1 MLLKR
6 VISVLFLQAITQKN
20 HNQKLI
26 KVMNQNWKSL
36 ALVGL
41 ISSAATIGGYKLI
54 GGLDDTKDVIFKE
67 ADSPLARF
75 TSAPPAGAAVDF
87 TYAAEIS
94 TPAVVHIKASAMRQ
108 AQQRGMDL
116 FDFFGE
122 DFGFRRGGPQKQE
135 SSGSGVI
142 VSADGFIVT
151 NNHVVEGAEELE
163 VVMSNK
169 RTYKA
174 KVIGTD
180 PSTDIAVIQI
190 PAKDLPSL
198 AFGNSDAIKVGEWV
212 VAVGNPFNL
221 ESTVTAGIVSAKG
234 RGIGILNQRQSA
246 NRQGGD
252 TPLESFIQT
261 DAVVNPGNS
270 GGALVNLKG
279 ELVGINTAI
288 ASPTGSYAG
297 YAFAVP
303 ASLVKKVS
311 SDIIKFGGVQRG
323 YIGIIP
329 EELDSK
335 KADQYDV
342 RVATGIYVKGFG
354 DGSSAA
360 KDAGLKVGDVI
371 TKVDGIEVD
380 SDPKFRELVARKRP
394 GEAVNL
400 TVNRNGSV
408 KDYSVILRN
417 REGGKEIIKTDEADA
432 ALGSLGAQFG
442 DLNSREVQRLQRAN
456 ISGGV
461 KVTAMQ
467 GGKLARVG
475 VEEGFVIT
483 KVNDKAVHS
492 VKELKA
498 ALAGKNGGRVQME
511 GLYLD
516 YPEDVYSFGFNL

>member
-1 MLLKR
+1 M
-6 VISVLFLQAITQKN
+6 S
-20 HNQKLI
+20 
-26 KVMNQNWKSL
+26 QNWKSL

-41 ISSAATIGGYKLI
+41 ISSVVTVGSVKLL
-54 GGLDDTKDVIFKE
+54 GGLDDNKDVIFKE
-67 ADSPLARF
+67 AETPSMARF
-75 TSAPPAGAAVDF
+75 TSGGIPGTAADF
-87 TYAAEIS
+87 TYAAEVS
-94 TPAVVHIKASAMRQ
+94 TPAVVHIKASATRQ
-108 AQQRGMDL
+108 SQQRGMDI
-116 FDFFGE
+116 FDLFGE
-122 DFGFRRGGPQKQE
+122 DFGMRRGGAQKQE

-142 VSADGFIVT
+142 VSPDGFIVT

-198 AFGNSDAIKVGEWV
+198 AFGNSDAIRVGEWV

-234 RGIGILNQRQSA
+234 RGIGILNQRNSRNGQA
-246 NRQGGD
+246 GD
-252 TPLESFIQT
+252 SPLESFIQT

-303 ASLVKKVS
+303 SSLVKKVS

-342 RVATGIYVKGFG
+342 KVATGIYVQGFG
-354 DGSSAA
+354 ESSSAA

-371 TKVDGIEVD
+371 TKVDGLDVD

-394 GEAVNL
+394 GENVVL
-400 TVNRNGSV
+400 TVNRNGTV
-408 KDYSVILRN
+408 KDYTVTLRN
-417 REGGKEIIKTDEADA
+417 REGGKDIIKTEEADM
-432 ALGSLGAQFG
+432 ALSSLGAQFG
-442 DLNSREVQRLQRAN
+442 DLNPREVQRLQRVN
-456 ISGGV
+456 IGGGV
-461 KVTAMQ
+461 KVNAMEA
-467 GGKLARVG
+467 GKLARVG
-475 VEEGFVIT
+475 VEEGFIIT
-483 KVNDKAVHS
+483 KVNDKPVRS
-492 VKELKA
+492 VKDLKA
-498 ALAGKNGGRVQME
+498 AIAGKKGSKVQME

>member
-1 MLLKR
+1 
-6 VISVLFLQAITQKN
+6 
-20 HNQKLI
+20 
-26 KVMNQNWKSL
+26 MNQNWKSL

-41 ISSAATIGGYKLI
+41 ISSIVTVGSVKFL

-67 ADSPLARF
+67 AETSPMTRF
-75 TSAPPAGAAVDF
+75 TSGGLPSGGAVTDF
-87 TYAAEIS
+87 TYAAEVS

-108 AQQRGMDL
+108 SQQRGMDI
-116 FDFFGE
+116 FDLFGE
-122 DFGFRRGGPQKQE
+122 DFGMRRGGSQKQE

-142 VSADGFIVT
+142 VSPDGYIVT

-190 PAKDLPSL
+190 PAKDLPAL
-198 AFGNSDAIKVGEWV
+198 AFGSSDAIKVGEWV

-234 RGIGILNQRQSA
+234 RGIGILNQRA
-246 NRQGGD
+246 NGRQNNSD

-303 ASLVKKVS
+303 SSLVKKVS

-335 KADQYDV
+335 KAEQYDV
-342 RVATGIYVKGFG
+342 KVNNGIYVQGFG
-354 DGSSAA
+354 ESTSAA

-371 TKVDGIEVD
+371 TKVDGIDVD

-394 GEAVNL
+394 GESVVL
-400 TVNRNGSV
+400 TVNRGGSV
-408 KDYSVILRN
+408 KDYTVMLRN
-417 REGGKEIIKTDEADA
+417 REGGKEIIKTEEADI
-432 ALGSLGAQFG
+432 ALNSLGAQFS
-442 DLNSREVQRLQRAN
+442 DLNPREVQRLQRVN
-456 ISGGV
+456 IGGGV
-461 KVTAMQ
+461 KVNTMEA
-467 GGKLARVG
+467 GKLVRVG
-475 VEEGFVIT
+475 VEEGFIIT
-483 KVNDKAVHS
+483 KVNDKSVRS

-498 ALAGKNGGRVQME
+498 ALAGKKGSKVQME

>member
-1 MLLKR
+1 
-6 VISVLFLQAITQKN
+6 
-20 HNQKLI
+20 
-26 KVMNQNWKSL
+26 MNQNWKSL

-41 ISSAATIGGYKLI
+41 ISSVVTVGSVKLL
-54 GGLDDTKDVIFKE
+54 GGLNNNKDVIFKE
-67 ADSPLARF
+67 AETPSMTRF
-75 TSAPPAGAAVDF
+75 TSGGLPSGGAVADF
-87 TYAAEIS
+87 TYAAEVS

-108 AQQRGMDL
+108 SQQRGMDI
-116 FDFFGE
+116 FDLFGE
-122 DFGFRRGGPQKQE
+122 DFGMRRGGSQKQE

-142 VSADGFIVT
+142 VSPDGYIVT

-190 PAKDLPSL
+190 PAKDLPAL
-198 AFGNSDAIKVGEWV
+198 AFGSSDAIKVGEWV

-234 RGIGILNQRQSA
+234 RGIGILNQRAQG
-246 NRQGGD
+246 RQNNSD

-303 ASLVKKVS
+303 SSLVKKVS

-335 KADQYDV
+335 KAEQYDV
-342 RVATGIYVKGFG
+342 KVNNGIYVQGFG
-354 DGSSAA
+354 ESTSAA

-371 TKVDGIEVD
+371 TKVDGIDVD

-394 GEAVNL
+394 GESVVL
-400 TVNRNGSV
+400 TVNRGGSV
-408 KDYSVILRN
+408 KDYTVMLRN
-417 REGGKEIIKTDEADA
+417 REGGKEIIKTEEADI
-432 ALGSLGAQFG
+432 ALNSLGAQFS
-442 DLNSREVQRLQRAN
+442 DLNPREVQRLQRVN
-456 ISGGV
+456 IGGGV
-461 KVTAMQ
+461 KVNTMDA
-467 GGKLARVG
+467 GKLARVG
-475 VEEGFVIT
+475 VEEGFIIT
-483 KVNDKAVHS
+483 KVNDKSVRS
-492 VKELKA
+492 VKELRA
-498 ALAGKNGGRVQME
+498 ALAGKKGSKVQME

>member
-1 MLLKR
+1 
-6 VISVLFLQAITQKN
+6 
-20 HNQKLI
+20 
-26 KVMNQNWKSL
+26 MNQNWKSL

-41 ISSAATIGGYKLI
+41 ISSIATVGGIKLL

-67 ADSPLARF
+67 SETPSMSRF
-75 TSAPPAGAAVDF
+75 TSGGLPGGGVAADF
-87 TYAAEIS
+87 TYAAEVS
-94 TPAVVHIKASAMRQ
+94 TPAVVHIKASAARQ
-108 AQQRGMDL
+108 QQQRGMDI

-122 DFGFRRGGPQKQE
+122 DFGMRRGGSQKQE

-142 VSADGFIVT
+142 VSPDGYIVT

-169 RTYKA
+169 RTFKA

-190 PAKDLPSL
+190 PAKDLPAL
-198 AFGNSDAIKVGEWV
+198 AFGSSDAIKVGEWV

-234 RGIGILNQRQSA
+234 RGIGILNQRA
-246 NRQGGD
+246 NGRQNNSD

-303 ASLVKKVS
+303 SSLVKKVS

-335 KADQYDV
+335 KAEQYDV
-342 RVATGIYVKGFG
+342 KVNNGIYVQGFG
-354 DGSSAA
+354 ESTSAA

-371 TKVDGIEVD
+371 TKVDGVEVD

-394 GEAVNL
+394 GESVVL
-400 TVNRNGSV
+400 TVNRGGSV
-408 KDYSVILRN
+408 KDYTVMLRN
-417 REGGKEIIKTDEADA
+417 REGGKEIIKTEEADI
-432 ALGSLGAQFG
+432 ALNSLGAQFS
-442 DLNSREVQRLQRAN
+442 DLNPRETQRLQRAN
-456 ISGGV
+456 IGGGV
-461 KVTAMQ
+461 KVNSMDA
-467 GGKLARVG
+467 GKLARVG
-475 VEEGFVIT
+475 VEEGFIIT
-483 KVNDKAVHS
+483 KVNDKAVRS

-498 ALAGKNGGRVQME
+498 ALAGKKGSKVQME

>member
-1 MLLKR
+1 
-6 VISVLFLQAITQKN
+6 
-20 HNQKLI
+20 
-26 KVMNQNWKSL
+26 MNQNWKSL

-41 ISSAATIGGYKLI
+41 ISSIVTVGGVKFL

-67 ADSPLARF
+67 AETSPMTRF
-75 TSAPPAGAAVDF
+75 TSGGLPSGGAVTDF
-87 TYAAEIS
+87 TYAAEVS

-108 AQQRGMDL
+108 SQQRGMDI
-116 FDFFGE
+116 FDLFGE
-122 DFGFRRGGPQKQE
+122 DFGMRRGGSQKQE

-142 VSADGFIVT
+142 VSPDGYIVT

-190 PAKDLPSL
+190 PAKDLPAL
-198 AFGNSDAIKVGEWV
+198 AFGSSDAIKVGEWV

-234 RGIGILNQRQSA
+234 RGIGILNQRA
-246 NRQGGD
+246 NGRQNNSD

-303 ASLVKKVS
+303 SSLVKKVS

-335 KADQYDV
+335 KAEQYDV
-342 RVATGIYVKGFG
+342 KVNNGIYVQGFG
-354 DGSSAA
+354 ESTSAA

-371 TKVDGIEVD
+371 TKVDGIDVD

-394 GEAVNL
+394 GESVVL
-400 TVNRNGSV
+400 TVNRGGSV
-408 KDYSVILRN
+408 KDYTVMLRN
-417 REGGKEIIKTDEADA
+417 REGGKEIIKTEEADI
-432 ALGSLGAQFG
+432 ALNSLGAQFS
-442 DLNSREVQRLQRAN
+442 DLNPREVQRLQRVN
-456 ISGGV
+456 IGGGV
-461 KVTAMQ
+461 KVNTMEA
-467 GGKLARVG
+467 GKLARVG
-475 VEEGFVIT
+475 VEEGFIIT
-483 KVNDKAVHS
+483 KVNDKSVRS

-498 ALAGKNGGRVQME
+498 ALAGKKGSKVQME

>member
-1 MLLKR
+1 
-6 VISVLFLQAITQKN
+6 
-20 HNQKLI
+20 
-26 KVMNQNWKSL
+26 MNQNWKSL

-41 ISSAATIGGYKLI
+41 ISSVVTVGSVKLL
-54 GGLDDTKDVIFKE
+54 GGLNNNKDVIFKE
-67 ADSPLARF
+67 AETPSMTRF
-75 TSAPPAGAAVDF
+75 TSGGLPSGGAVADF
-87 TYAAEIS
+87 TYAAEVS

-108 AQQRGMDL
+108 SQQRGMDI
-116 FDFFGE
+116 FDLFGE
-122 DFGFRRGGPQKQE
+122 DFGMRRGGSQKQE

-142 VSADGFIVT
+142 VSPDGYIVT

-190 PAKDLPSL
+190 PAKDLPAL
-198 AFGNSDAIKVGEWV
+198 AFGSSDAIKVGEWV

-234 RGIGILNQRQSA
+234 RGIGILNQRAQG
-246 NRQGGD
+246 RQNNSD

-303 ASLVKKVS
+303 SSLVKKVS

-335 KADQYDV
+335 KAEQYDV
-342 RVATGIYVKGFG
+342 KVNNGIYVQGFG
-354 DGSSAA
+354 ESTSAA

-371 TKVDGIEVD
+371 TKVDGIDVD

-394 GEAVNL
+394 GESVVL
-400 TVNRNGSV
+400 TVNRGGSV
-408 KDYSVILRN
+408 KDYTVMLRN
-417 REGGKEIIKTDEADA
+417 REGGKEIIKTEEADI
-432 ALGSLGAQFG
+432 ALNSLGAQFS
-442 DLNSREVQRLQRAN
+442 DLNPREVQRLQRVN
-456 ISGGV
+456 IGGGV
-461 KVTAMQ
+461 KVNTMDA
-467 GGKLARVG
+467 GKLARVG
-475 VEEGFVIT
+475 VEEGFIIT
-483 KVNDKAVHS
+483 KVNDKSVRS

-498 ALAGKNGGRVQME
+498 ALAGKKGSKVQME

>member
-1 MLLKR
+1 
-6 VISVLFLQAITQKN
+6 
-20 HNQKLI
+20 
-26 KVMNQNWKSL
+26 MNQNWKSL

-41 ISSAATIGGYKLI
+41 ISSAVTVGSVKLLGGI
-54 GGLDDTKDVIFKE
+54 DDSKDVVFTE
-67 ADSPLARF
+67 ASAPSMNRF
-75 TSAPPAGAAVDF
+75 TGGVAPGAAADF
-87 TYAAEIS
+87 TYAAEVS
-94 TPAVVHIKASAMRQ
+94 TPAVVHIKASATRQ
-108 AQQRGMDL
+108 AQQRGMDI
-116 FDFFGE
+116 FDLFGE
-122 DFGFRRGGPQKQE
+122 DFGMRRSGPQKQE

-142 VSADGFIVT
+142 VSADGYIVT

-190 PAKDLPSL
+190 PAKDLPAL
-198 AFGNSDAIKVGEWV
+198 TFGNSDAIKVGEWV

-234 RGIGILNQRQSA
+234 RGIGILAEKFQQQSRA
-246 NRQGGD
+246 RGSQFKGD

-303 ASLVKKVS
+303 SSLVKKVS
-311 SDIIKFGGVQRG
+311 SDIIKYGGVQRG

-335 KADQYDV
+335 KAEQYDV
-342 RVATGIYVKGFG
+342 KVATGIYVQGFG
-354 DGSSAA
+354 EGNSAA

-371 TKVDGIEVD
+371 TKVDGVEVD

-394 GEAVNL
+394 GESVVL
-400 TVNRNGSV
+400 TVNRGGSV
-408 KDYSVILRN
+408 KDYSVMLRN
-417 REGGKEIIKTDEADA
+417 REGGREIIKTDEADV
-432 ALGSLGAQFG
+432 ALSSLGAQFS
-442 DLNSREVQRLQRAN
+442 DLNPREVQRLQRAN
-456 ISGGV
+456 IGGGV
-461 KVTAMQ
+461 KVTAMEA
-467 GGKLARVG
+467 GKLARVG

-483 KVNDKAVHS
+483 KVNDKAVRS

-498 ALAGKNGGRVQME
+498 ALAEKKGARVQME